1 VAFSISKATSAFK
14 QRQDIESDNA
24 KILAFA
30 LETESLK
37 PAKAVVKVDQVALLW
52 LPSDNSGM
60 CY

>member
-24 KILAFA
+24 KILALA

-37 PAKAVVKVDQVALLW
+37 PAKAVVKVDQVKLLW
-52 LPSDNSGM
+52 LR
-60 CY
+60 